1 MSVCVGENNFFFFPV
16 RMSTLVD
23 CDGEAY
29 RNSSTMSISIGFT
42 VDEFPQAM
50 RDQKAKTLLQGIESS
65 QLVVGRH

>member
-1 MSVCVGENNFFFFPV
+1 
-16 RMSTLVD
+16 MSTLVD

-29 RNSSTMSISIGFT
+29 RNSSTLSISIGFT